1 MKNWKRKVMA
11 VSLAAAMSATLM
23 VGCGEQGNTNAGN
36 DNQNTGDGTAPKYV
50 FLFIG
55 DGMGLPQATSLSI
68 YNGTVENDFTGT
80 RAEPTPDN
88 KPTMAPP
95 SFLKFPVIGLATT
108 MDASKFVTDSAA
120 AATAL
125 ACGEKTLDG
134 MVGVRPDGS
143 RLESVAEVLRD
154 RDYKIGIVTSAFMN
168 DATPAGFYGHVPSR
182 KDRYDLCMQLLES
195 DFDYFGGG
203 GLKKNNGDGTQPD
216 VFDLAPDHGY
226 TVVNTREDF
235 EALNGE
241 SGKVIAY
248 DPNMDMDKGLQYVID
263 SKRKGVEDLTL
274 TDYVSKGIEVLGD
287 EAPFFM
293 MVEGGKIDWAAHAN
307 DPLTLIEEVRELDN
321 AISVATKFAD
331 EHPDETLI
339 VVTGDHETGGFA
351 MGFNGTE
358 YDTFLKVLSNQ
369 KISYVDFQYDYIA
382 GYRENKTPFEEA
394 MKDVQ
399 ELYGL
404 VMPNAPE
411 AATVDP
417 RLVLNEAE
425 IKFIKEGYEA
435 SMVAYEDRNPDSSEY
450 RAKWSLYDYEPFQ
463 LRVTQTL
470 SNKAGLGW
478 TSTAHTG
485 LPAPVYAYGVG
496 QEHFE
501 NLIDN
506 TTIANTLKEICT
518 YGA

>member
-1 MKNWKRKVMA
+1 MKHYSWKSKVFALSLSAAMA
-11 VSLAAAMSATLM
+11 VSM
-23 VGCGEQGNTNAGN
+23 VGCGNQTTTPN
-36 DNQNTGDGTAPKYV
+36 DGGSDTGGADGTPKYV

-55 DGMGLPQATSLSI
+55 DGMGLPQATSLSM
-68 YNGTVENDFTGT
+68 YNGTVENDFVGT
-80 RAEPTPDN
+80 RESPTPDN

-95 SFLKFPVIGLATT
+95 SFLNFPVIGLATT

-125 ACGEKTLDG
+125 ACGVKTLDG
-134 MVGVRPDGS
+134 MVGVTPDGK
-143 RLESVAEVLRD
+143 RVDSVAEVLRD
-154 RDYKIGIVTSAFMN
+154 RGYKIGIVTSAFMN

-195 DFDYFGGG
+195 KFDYFGGG

-216 VFDLAPDHGY
+216 VYDLAVEQGY

-235 EALNGE
+235 EALNAD

-248 DPNMDMDKGLQYVID
+248 DPNLDMDKGIQYAID
-263 SKRKGVEDLTL
+263 ANEDDLML
-274 TDYVSKGIEVLGD
+274 TDYVAKGVELLGD
-287 EAPFFM
+287 EDPFFM

-307 DPLTLIEEVRELDN
+307 DPLTLIEEVSELDR
-321 AISVATKFAD
+321 AIKVATDFAQA
-331 EHPDETLI
+331 HPDETLI
-339 VVTGDHETGGFA
+339 LVTGDHETGGFS

-369 KISYVDFQYDYIA
+369 KISYVNFQYDYIA
-382 GYRENKTPFEEA
+382 KYRENKTPFEEA

-399 ELYGL
+399 KLYGL

-411 AATVDP
+411 ASTVDP
-417 RLVLNEAE
+417 RLVLNEEE
-425 IKFIKEGYEA
+425 IKFIKEGYDA
-435 SMVAYEDRNPDSSEY
+435 SMVAYEDRDPDSSEY
-450 RAKWSLYDYEPFQ
+450 HAKWSLYDYEPFQ

-478 TSTAHTG
+478 TSTAHTA

-496 QEHFE
+496 QSNFE

-506 TTIANTLKEICT
+506 TDISKTLQEICT
-518 YGA
+518 YSAK

>member
-1 MKNWKRKVMA
+1 MFALSLSAAMA
-11 VSLAAAMSATLM
+11 VSM
-23 VGCGEQGNTNAGN
+23 VGCGDQSTTNPDSEKNNT
-36 DNQNTGDGTAPKYV
+36 DGTPKYV

-68 YNGTVENDFTGT
+68 YNGTIENDFTGT
-80 RAEPTPDN
+80 RAEPTPEN

-95 SFLKFPVIGLATT
+95 SFLKFPVVGLATT

-125 ACGEKTLDG
+125 ACGVKTLDG
-134 MVGVRPDGS
+134 MVGVTPDGKRVDS
-143 RLESVAEVLRD
+143 IAEILRD
-154 RDYKIGIVTSAFMN
+154 RGYKIGIVTSAFMN

-195 DFDYFGGG
+195 KFDYFGGG

-216 VFDLAPDHGY
+216 VYDLAVDQGY

-235 EALNGE
+235 EALNAD

-248 DPNMDMDKGLQYVID
+248 DPHMDMDKGIQYAID
-263 SKRKGVEDLTL
+263 ANEDDLML
-274 TDYVSKGIEVLGD
+274 TDYVSKGIELLGD

-307 DPLTLIEEVRELDN
+307 DPLTLIEEVSELDR
-321 AISVATKFAD
+321 AIKVATDFA
-331 EHPDETLI
+331 EAHPDETLI
-339 VVTGDHETGGFA
+339 LVTGDHETGGFS

-358 YDTFLKVLSNQ
+358 YDTFLKVLANQ
-369 KISYVDFQYDYIA
+369 KISYVNFQYDYIA
-382 GYRENKTPFEEA
+382 KYRENKTPFEEA

-404 VMPNAPE
+404 VMPDAPE

-417 RLVLNEAE
+417 RLVLNEE
-425 IKFIKEGYEA
+425 ELKFIKEGYDA

-496 QEHFE
+496 QSNFE

-506 TTIANTLKEICT
+506 TDISNTLKEICT
-518 YGA
+518 YSAK